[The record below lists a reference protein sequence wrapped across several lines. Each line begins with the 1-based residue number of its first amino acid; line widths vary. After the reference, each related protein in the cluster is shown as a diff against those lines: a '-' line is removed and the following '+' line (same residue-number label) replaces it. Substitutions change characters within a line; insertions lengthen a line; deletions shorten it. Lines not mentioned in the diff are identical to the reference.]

1 MYRHSYEG
9 YRGDSHLMRG
19 CRKGLGSVGSRVIP
33 YKKSELNM
41 VEVECPLCTSTVD
54 LGSNTTGTYECPYCH
69 EDFEYESSLEDYKG
83 GIKANTGV
91 EKVTKPFAGYYRLG
105 KLVDASD
112 DETGGYSFLRTFF
125 LFPILPLL
133 LVIYV
138 MAIVQIW
145 IYNLGGHPS
154 QMLTKVDHL
163 YIHADGRVIVPL
175 DQVAPFSPAPFK
187 FNIEGKMQIQTTLYE
202 GKWSS
207 VSIIKGRKT
216 YFALTGLED
225 SDSSKE
231 EVYQF
236 LRRFNLEEC
245 ERKTYYQPS

>member
-1 MYRHSYEG
+1 
-9 YRGDSHLMRG
+9 MRG

-69 EDFEYESSLEDYKG
+69 EDFEYESSLEDNRV
-83 GIKANTGV
+83 GIKANMGV

-105 KLVDASD
+105 NLVDASD
-112 DETGGYSFLRTFF
+112 DETGGYSFLGTFF
-125 LFPILPLL
+125 LFLILPLL
-133 LVIYV
+133 LVIYG
-138 MAIVQIW
+138 IRIIQIW
-145 IYNLGGHPS
+145 RYNLGGHPS

-216 YFALTGLED
+216 YFELTSLKD
-225 SDSSKE
+225 SDSAKE